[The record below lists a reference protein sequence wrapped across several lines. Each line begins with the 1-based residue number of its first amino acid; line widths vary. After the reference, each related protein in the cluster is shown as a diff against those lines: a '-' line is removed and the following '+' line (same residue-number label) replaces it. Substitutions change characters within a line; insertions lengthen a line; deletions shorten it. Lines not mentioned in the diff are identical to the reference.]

1 MPVQDRATTTDLATA
16 PTGSSRTADRAV
28 DAAIRAFAT
37 HGVAGTSLDDLA
49 RTLGVTKQTIL
60 YHHGSK
66 AGLVDAVFARAAA
79 DLIAVLDDA
88 VVGEELGWSRV
99 DAAVRAAFALAVR
112 RPELV
117 SLLREASRLGPPAS
131 DDAVAALRPLV
142 DRALVALTDGMASG
156 RFRRGDPRLVLVTAY
171 AAVTGVVA
179 EPELLRVVEVELDVR
194 TAVRLRRIVLD
205 VLAGLLRPEL
215 SSQG

>member
-1 MPVQDRATTTDLATA
+1 MTTHMATA
-16 PTGSSRTADRAV
+16 APAGSSSTADRAV
-28 DAAIRAFAT
+28 DAATMAFAT
-37 HGVAGTSLDDLA
+37 NGVAGTSLDELA

-66 AGLVDAVFARAAA
+66 AGLVDAVFTRAAA

-88 VVGEELGWSRV
+88 VQGEEPGWPRV

-131 DDAVAALRPLV
+131 DDAVAALQPLV
-142 DRALVALTDGMASG
+142 DRALVGLTDGMSAG

-179 EPELLRVVEVELDVR
+179 EPELLRIVEVELDVR

-205 VLAGLLRPEL
+205 VLAGLLSPV
-215 SSQG
+215 SSV